1 MIYRHPSGSK
11 PRFVFGVVVAG
22 TGALL
27 GAGIA
32 CGSRVL
38 PSSSAPNDDDAA
50 DDGMMQGVSGTS
62 AGGGISGFSP
72 GGGVSGFSVGA
83 AGVTDSGQA
92 ISGTSASGGTA
103 LMGSSASSGSGGCT
117 SGSSGSCNLILY
129 DAANDAVENLDTGP
143 DQAAALDASG
153 DGTTEAGE
161 Q

>member
-27 GAGIA
+27 GAGFA

-38 PSSSAPNDDDAA
+38 PPSSAPNDDDAA
-50 DDGMMQGVSGTS
+50 DGMMQGVSGTS
-62 AGGGISGFSP
+62 AGGGIM
-72 GGGVSGFSVGA
+72 GFSVGTS
-83 AGVTDSGQA
+83 AGFADAGQA

-117 SGSSGSCNLILY
+117 SGSSGGCNLILY
-129 DAANDAVENLDTGP
+129 DAANDAIENVDTGL
-143 DQAAALDASG
+143 DQEAAAGDASG
-153 DGTTEAGE
+153 DGPTEAGE